1 MTKQEIDSFS
11 TFAVAKLGLDE
22 SDELS
27 LDDVFDLWRIENP
40 SSQEMSDSLA
50 SLRRGLA
57 DIAAGQVYSAREV
70 IAELRGQL
78 AAGPKS

>member
-1 MTKQEIDSFS
+1 MTRQEIDSFS
-11 TFAVAKLGLDE
+11 TFATAKLGLDE

-40 SSQEMSDSLA
+40 SSQEMSESLA

-57 DIAAGQVYSAREV
+57 DIAAGRVYSAREV
-70 IAELRGQL
+70 IAELRGQF